1 MAAPAASGA
10 RFSFLGGIGP
20 RMSRFW
26 LPIALCLT
34 LSACI
39 QKSADDSSPRTSGQV
54 AAREDDSGALG
65 GAVVEKIPAK
75 TETVRKAKA
84 SPRETDWAPM
94 ELTSGDASIS
104 CESDYAEKGDGEALV
119 SLGFSSV
126 RNALSACRERGLVR
140 LRYQGKISAE
150 FTALVERVAE
160 VAGNLEI
167 GKRIL
172 DLDSSGGLI
181 EDAIRAGDAIAESD
195 WTIWVREGA
204 ICHSAC
210 VLVLAAGDMRLIAGK
225 VGIHR
230 MVRVG
235 SAATSRAELS
245 RELREVHA
253 QIKDYLER
261 NGAAAAVA
269 DLMMT
274 VPNRS
279 LRILAEAELKEYGL
293 EGTNA
298 AEDDLERIVLAR
310 KCGEAF
316 VRRKDDFARA
326 FDSEC
331 AATGQ
336 GVDAMNACGLS
347 LRQRFHFPDRRCPA
361 ESPLSEHDSADGRPT
376 G

>member
-1 MAAPAASGA
+1 MAFPTFGD
-10 RFSFLGGIGP
+10 IGP
-20 RMSRFW
+20 RMFKPW
-26 LPIALCLT
+26 LPIALCLA
-34 LSACI
+34 LSACN
-39 QKSADDSSPRTSGQV
+39 QKTPADEGPKTSGQV

-65 GAVVEKIPAK
+65 GAVVEKMPVK
-75 TETVRKAKA
+75 TETK
-84 SPRETDWAPM
+84 REPQTPSSDTDWTPM
-94 ELTSGDASIS
+94 ELTSGKASVS
-104 CESDYAEKGDGEALV
+104 CESDYVEKGDGEPLV

-126 RNALSACRERGLVR
+126 RNALEACQSRGLVR
-140 LRYQGKISAE
+140 LRYQGKITAE

-160 VAGNLEI
+160 IAGNLGI
-167 GKRIL
+167 DKRIL
-172 DLDSSGGLI
+172 DIDSSGGLI
-181 EDAIRAGDAIAESD
+181 EDAIKAGDSIAESD
-195 WTIWVREGA
+195 WTLWVREGA

-235 SAATSRAELS
+235 SEATSRAELS
-245 RELREVHA
+245 KELREVYA

-261 NGAAAAVA
+261 NGAAVAVA

-279 LRILAEAELKEYGL
+279 LRVLTEAELKEYGL
-293 EGTNA
+293 DGTNA

-310 KCGEAF
+310 KCGDAF

-331 AATGQ
+331 TVAGQ
-336 GVDAMNACGLS
+336 ELEAMNACGLA
-347 LRQRFHFPDRRCPA
+347 LRQRFDFPDRKCPG
-361 ESPLSEHDSADGRPT
+361 ESPLSEHDLKPGGP

>member
-1 MAAPAASGA
+1 M
-10 RFSFLGGIGP
+10 FKH
-20 RMSRFW
+20 W
-26 LPIALCLT
+26 LPIALCFA
-34 LSACI
+34 LSACN
-39 QKSADDSSPRTSGQV
+39 QKSPVEEGARTSGQV
-54 AAREDDSGALG
+54 ATREDDSGALG
-65 GAVVEKIPAK
+65 GAVVEKMPVK
-75 TETVRKAKA
+75 TEAKRQA
-84 SPRETDWAPM
+84 EAPARETDWTPM
-94 ELTSGDASIS
+94 ALTSGKASIS
-104 CESDYAEKGDGEALV
+104 CESDYLEKGDGEPLV

-126 RNALSACRERGLVR
+126 RNALEACGERGLVR
-140 LRYQGKISAE
+140 LRYQGKITAE

-167 GKRIL
+167 DKRIL
-172 DLDSSGGLI
+172 DIDSSGGLI
-181 EDAIRAGDAIAESD
+181 EDAIKAGDSIAESD

-235 SAATSRAELS
+235 SEATSRAELS
-245 RELREVHA
+245 RELREVYA

-261 NGAAAAVA
+261 NGAAVAVA

-279 LRILAEAELKEYGL
+279 LRILTDTELNEYGL
-293 EGTNA
+293 DGTNA
-298 AEDDLERIVLAR
+298 AEDDLERIVLGR

-316 VRRKDDFARA
+316 IRRKDDFARA

-331 AATGQ
+331 TLAGQ
-336 GVDAMNACGLS
+336 ELEAMNACGLA
-347 LRQRFHFPDRRCPA
+347 LRQRFGFPDRKCPA
-361 ESPLSEHDSADGRPT
+361 ESPLAEHDRPDAVVR
-376 G
+376 

>member
-1 MAAPAASGA
+1 M
-10 RFSFLGGIGP
+10 FKQ
-20 RMSRFW
+20 W
-26 LPIALCLT
+26 LPLALCLA
-34 LSACI
+34 LSACNP
-39 QKSADDSSPRTSGQV
+39 KPSADEGTRTSGQ
-54 AAREDDSGALG
+54 AATREDDSGALG
-65 GAVVEKIPAK
+65 GAVVEKMPIK
-75 TETVRKAKA
+75 TEAKREA
-84 SPRETDWAPM
+84 EAPPRETDWAPM
-94 ELTSGDASIS
+94 ALTAGKASIS
-104 CESDYAEKGDGEALV
+104 CESDYVEKGDGEPLV
-119 SLGFSSV
+119 SLGFSAV
-126 RNALSACRERGLVR
+126 HHALAACEERGVVR

-160 VAGNLEI
+160 VAGNLQI

-172 DLDSSGGLI
+172 DIDSSGGLI
-181 EDAIRAGDAIAESD
+181 EDAIKAGDVIAESD

-210 VLVLAAGDMRLIAGK
+210 VLVVAAGDMRLIAGK

-235 SAATSRAELS
+235 SEANSRAELS

-253 QIKDYLER
+253 QMKDYLQR
-261 NGAAAAVA
+261 NGAAVAVA

-279 LRILAEAELKEYGL
+279 LRILTDIELKEYGL
-293 EGTNA
+293 DGANA

-331 AATGQ
+331 TALGKEVET
-336 GVDAMNACGLS
+336 MNACGLA
-347 LRQRFHFPDRRCPA
+347 LRQRFDFPDRKCPA
-361 ESPLSEHDSADGRPT
+361 ESPLSEHDGRSM
-376 G
+376 

>member
-1 MAAPAASGA
+1 MFKP
-10 RFSFLGGIGP
+10 
-20 RMSRFW
+20 W
-26 LPIALCLT
+26 LPIALCLA
-34 LSACI
+34 LSACN
-39 QKSADDSSPRTSGQV
+39 QKPPVDEAVKTSGQV
-54 AAREDDSGALG
+54 ATREDDSGALG
-65 GAVVEKIPAK
+65 GAVVEKMPVK
-75 TETVRKAKA
+75 SETKREAEA
-84 SPRETDWAPM
+84 PPRETDWTPM
-94 ELTSGDASIS
+94 SLTSGKASIS
-104 CESDYAEKGDGEALV
+104 CDSDYLEKGDGEALD

-126 RNALSACRERGLVR
+126 RNALQACQERGLVR
-140 LRYQGKISAE
+140 LRYQGKITAE

-160 VAGNLEI
+160 IADNLEI
-167 GKRIL
+167 DKRIL

-181 EDAIRAGDAIAESD
+181 EDAIKAGDSIAESD
-195 WTIWVREGA
+195 WTVWVREGA

-235 SAATSRAELS
+235 SEATSRAELS
-245 RELREVHA
+245 RELREVYS

-261 NGAAAAVA
+261 NGAAVSVA

-279 LRILAEAELKEYGL
+279 LRLLTEDELKEYGL
-293 EGTNA
+293 DGTNA

-316 VRRKDDFARA
+316 VKRKDDFARA
-326 FDSEC
+326 FDGEC
-331 AATGQ
+331 TAPGKELE
-336 GVDAMNACGLS
+336 AMNACGLA
-347 LRQRFHFPDRRCPA
+347 LRQRFDFPDRKCPA
-361 ESPLSEHDSADGRPT
+361 ESPLSEHDRRSSG